1 MSAVTGEV
9 RVMRLLGLFGA
20 GRIINPLTA
29 RSQLIGGMTMG
40 LSGALFE
47 DSVIDPRFG
56 NVVNNDL
63 AGYHIAAHADVVD
76 IRAKWIDEFDPYFGP
91 TGAKGI
97 GELGIVAVPAAIG
110 NAIYNA
116 TGKRLRSLPFSPDKL
131 VD

>member
-97 GELGIVAVPAAIG
+97 GELGIVRRARSHRQRHLQRDRKAAAQPAVFA
-110 NAIYNA
+110 
-116 TGKRLRSLPFSPDKL
+116 R
-131 VD
+131 